1 MYKHSTGY
9 CTPPE
14 AVRYT
19 LYTFAILLTVIL
31 AITFNFFIAKQENEL
46 KEKQLQEQ
54 IEEAK
59 AFLDTQ

>member
-1 MYKHSTGY
+1 MPNRSTGY
-9 CTPPE
+9 YTPPE

-19 LYTFAILLTVIL
+19 LYTFAVLLTVVL

-46 KEKQLQEQ
+46 KEKQLQKQ

-59 AFLDTQ
+59 AFLDKQ